1 MILRP
6 IAPAFSIAFLIL
18 PLASAHRIEIEPG
31 GKECYFENLES
42 QDRMTVTYEVG
53 GSSGGGHLDVDF
65 YVTEPH
71 GETIYTNFKE
81 PQGTFSLAADR
92 DGRYTYCFSNEMSS
106 YSRKIVSFNVHG
118 VLYIGDEEHIAPV
131 EQEIRDLSSG
141 LQMVKDEQAYLV
153 VRERVHRNTAE
164 STNSRVKWWAIVQT
178 VILFS
183 LCAWNVQYLKSWF
196 EVKRVL

>member
-1 MILRP
+1 MFRLRP
-6 IAPAFSIAFLIL
+6 LFVLPFLAFLL
-18 PLASAHRIEIEPG
+18 STTAHRIEIDPG
-31 GKECYFENLES
+31 GKECYFENLQP

-53 GSSGGGHLDVDF
+53 GSSGGHLDIDF
-65 YVTEPH
+65 YVVEPR
-71 GETIYTNFKE
+71 GEVVYTNFKE
-81 PQGTFSLAADR
+81 PQGTFSLTAEVA
-92 DGRYTYCFSNEMSS
+92 GRYTYCFSNEMST
-106 YSRKIVSFNVHG
+106 YARKVLSFNVHG
-118 VLYIGDEEHIAPV
+118 VLYVGDDEHIAPV
-131 EQEIRDLSSG
+131 ESEIRDLSSG

-183 LCAWNVQYLKSWF
+183 VCAWNVHYLKSWF